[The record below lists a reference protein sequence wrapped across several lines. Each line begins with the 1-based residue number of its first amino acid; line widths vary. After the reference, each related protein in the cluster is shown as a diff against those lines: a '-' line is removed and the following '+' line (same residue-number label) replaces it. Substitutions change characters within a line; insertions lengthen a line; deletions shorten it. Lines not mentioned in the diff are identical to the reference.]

1 MGIHILKNMAKIKVL
16 VTAALSTY
24 MNGDKEIMI
33 EAQTV
38 RELIEKLIAKY
49 GKNLASRLL
58 DENGKIR
65 RFINIYVNDKNIRI
79 DETNVELKD
88 GDQVLILPAVSG
100 GS

>member
-1 MGIHILKNMAKIKVL
+1 MAKIKVL

-24 MNGDKEIMI
+24 MSGDREISI
-33 EAQTV
+33 EANTIK
-38 RELIEKLIAKY
+38 ELIDKLIAKY

-65 RFINIYVNDKNIRI
+65 RFINIYVNDRNIRV
-79 DETNVELKD
+79 DETDLELKD

-100 GS
+100 GVE

>member
-1 MGIHILKNMAKIKVL
+1 MATVKVL

-24 MNGDKEIMI
+24 MNGDKEILI

-38 RELIEKLIAKY
+38 RDLIDKLIAKY

-65 RFINIYVNDKNIRI
+65 RFINIYVNNKNIRV

-88 GDQVLILPAVSG
+88 GDQVLIIPAVSG
-100 GS
+100 GVNE

>member
-1 MGIHILKNMAKIKVL
+1 MAKIRVL

-24 MNGDKEIMI
+24 MNGDKEVLI

-38 RELIEKLIAKY
+38 KELIEKLVARY

-58 DENGKIR
+58 DENGRLR
-65 RFINIYVNDKNIRI
+65 RFISIYVNDRNIRV
-79 DETNVELKD
+79 DETSVELRD

-100 GS
+100 GTNE